1 MPRHARS
8 HARRLRPVSER
19 KHRKLR
25 AFMAVRFFSCVAAPK
40 FLWTTMACIEKNP
53 VRADIV
59 REAEQYCWS
68 SAMSHITGTDRG
80 PVSSDGGMAPKIYAS
95 AMDNVRSTWMPK
107 RLASGFERLRCTAAH
122 SGTKRSRRI
131 WNQYWDGG
139 TLQTRSAVRGNRPN
153 LPNLTSRLNSNG
165 NCVYFEKSR
174 HRRMLRVT
182 CEPPELD
189 IA

>member
-40 FLWTTMACIEKNP
+40 FLWATMACIEKNP

-59 REAEQYCWS
+59 REAEQYRWS

-95 AMDNVRSTWMPK
+95 AMDKCAKHVDAEATS
-107 RLASGFERLRCTAAH
+107 ERTRELRCAAAH

-131 WNQYWDGG
+131 WNQYWDDGS
-139 TLQTRSAVRGNRPN
+139 LQTRSAVRGNRICRISPRASIAMAIAY
-153 LPNLTSRLNSNG
+153 TSRNHATGGCYGCDL
-165 NCVYFEKSR
+165 
-174 HRRMLRVT
+174 
-182 CEPPELD
+182 
-189 IA
+189 